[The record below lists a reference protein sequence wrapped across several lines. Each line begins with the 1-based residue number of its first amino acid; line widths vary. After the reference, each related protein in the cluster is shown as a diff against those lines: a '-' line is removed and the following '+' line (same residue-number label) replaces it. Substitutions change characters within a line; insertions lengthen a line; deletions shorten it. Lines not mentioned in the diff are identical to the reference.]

1 MTSEYAIE
9 ILEQRKC
16 CRECV
21 ADCTC
26 DECDEAFDM
35 AIKALS
41 AESKWI
47 SIDDRLP
54 EEYESVMVTV
64 IEEIRGIKQNIIY
77 PEARYSQNYGWE
89 WAYEAG
95 ADYWESIG
103 GIVAWQPLPEPYK
116 AESEEEE

>member
-1 MTSEYAIE
+1 MTNEYAIE

-35 AIKALS
+35 AIKALEKT
-41 AESKWI
+41 AKWI
-47 SIDDRLP
+47 YKNDK
-54 EEYESVMVTV
+54 ETG
-64 IEEIRGIKQNIIY
+64 IEGLHCSNCGFAQAQIYIKYCGNCG
-77 PEARYSQNYGWE
+77 ARM
-89 WAYEAG
+89 
-95 ADYWESIG
+95 
-103 GIVAWQPLPEPYK
+103 K